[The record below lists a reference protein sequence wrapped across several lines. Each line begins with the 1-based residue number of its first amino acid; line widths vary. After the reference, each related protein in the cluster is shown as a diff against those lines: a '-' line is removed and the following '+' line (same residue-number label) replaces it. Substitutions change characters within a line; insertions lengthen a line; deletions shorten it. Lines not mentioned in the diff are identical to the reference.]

1 MKKFINQFSAGLK
14 NNILVFLTFPFVW
27 TSCARDNSL
36 SSENSNISPNAAVR
50 AAVTGTTKANI
61 KLFSFTEVNDTNPL
75 NNLNFT
81 LKNSG
86 KPLIDIVVLF
96 SANINYDAANDKVF
110 VSNNPNVQHLL
121 TNRTKYLKP
130 LQDKGIKVILSILG
144 NHDRSGIANL
154 STTRAKAF
162 AQELKNTCDLY
173 NLDGVFFDDEYSA
186 YQTPPPSGFVT
197 PSNNAAAR
205 LAYETK
211 QAMPNKLVTVYVYS
225 RTSSFPNTVDGVKA
239 GSYVDYAIHD
249 YGGSY
254 DLATNY
260 PGLAKSGM
268 VMSSQEFNQGRYA
281 TAQALRNIVTKG
293 YGGHMIFAMDPNR
306 SNFTSGQ
313 LPALK
318 LIAKELYGDELVY
331 SNTPYSKD
339 W

>member
-1 MKKFINQFSAGLK
+1 MKKIINPFLANLK
-14 NNILVFLTFPFVW
+14 SNLLVFLAFPFLW
-27 TSCARDNSL
+27 TSCSRDNTL
-36 SSENSNISPNAAVR
+36 NSENNKISTEAR
-50 AAVTGTTKANI
+50 ALTSTTTTKANI

-86 KPLIDIVVLF
+86 KPLIDMVVLF
-96 SANINYDAANDKVF
+96 SANINYNEAGDSVY
-110 VSNNPNVQHLL
+110 VHNNENVQHLL
-121 TNRTKYLKP
+121 TNRAKYLKP

-144 NHDRSGIANL
+144 NWDRSGISNL

-162 AQELKNTCDLY
+162 AQSLKKTCDMY
-173 NLDGVFFDDEYSA
+173 NLDGVFFDDEYSQ
-186 YQTPPPSGFVT
+186 YQTPPPPGFVT
-197 PSNNAAAR
+197 PSNDAAAR

-225 RTSSFPNTVDGVKA
+225 RTSSFPNAVDGINA
-239 GSYVDYAIHD
+239 GKYVDYAIHD
-249 YGGSY
+249 YFGSY
-254 DLATNY
+254 DLSTNY
-260 PGLAKSGM
+260 PGLSKSGM
-268 VMSSQEFNQGRYA
+268 IMSSQEFNRGYFA
-281 TAQALRNIVTKG
+281 SADMLRNIVTQG
-293 YGGHMIFAMDPNR
+293 YGGHMIFAMDPYRN
-306 SNFTSGQ
+306 NFTTGQ